1 MAHHPKLTRNQRLAI
16 AKAFRQGTSAQALSE
31 RYSVTKRTIYY
42 AAKGEEDA
50 KVASGARTEIVN
62 VRMTQAEVEAFD
74 RVLERHGIERRGE
87 GLRSLIHAANGLFVT
102 DQDLKDQLHDM
113 RVALNRVGNNV
124 SQIAKRMH
132 EANLR
137 AQQPAFADGDLADI
151 RELAGMVADYGDQ
164 LARMIE
170 RRQSNVDV
178 RLAAAL
184 TASRDGDGDGLHR
197 GSDGKAVDEGV
208 LQ

>member
-31 RYSVTKRTIYY
+31 RYRVTKRTIYY

-50 KVASGARTEIVN
+50 KIASGARTQIVN
-62 VRMTQAEVEAFD
+62 VRMTKNEVDAFD
-74 RVLERHGIERRGE
+74 RVLERHRIERRGE

-102 DQDLKDQLHDM
+102 DQDLKDRLHGM

-137 AQQPAFADGDLADI
+137 AQQPAFADGDLAEI
-151 RELAGMVADYGDQ
+151 RELAGMVTDYGDQ

-170 RRQSNVDV
+170 RQQSHVEL
-178 RLAAAL
+178 RLNAAL
-184 TASRDGDGDGLHR
+184 TALRDGDGDGLDQ
-197 GSDGKAVDEGV
+197 GSDGKAVAKGV
-208 LQ
+208 SQ

>member
-1 MAHHPKLTRNQRLAI
+1 MAGHPKLTRNQRLAI
-16 AKAFRQGTSAQALSE
+16 AKAFREGTSAQALSE

-62 VRMTQAEVEAFD
+62 VRMTRAEVEAFD
-74 RVLERHGIERRGE
+74 QVLQCHRIERRGE

-102 DQDLKDQLHDM
+102 DQDLKDQLHGM

-137 AQQPAFADGDLADI
+137 AQQPAFADDDLTEI
-151 RELAGMVADYGDQ
+151 RELAGMVTDYGDQ

-170 RRQSNVDV
+170 RRQSSVEV
-178 RLAAAL
+178 RLDAAL
-184 TASRDGDGDGLHR
+184 AASRHGDGNGLDR
-197 GSDGKAVDEGV
+197 GSDGQTGDEGV
-208 LQ
+208 SQ

>member
-1 MAHHPKLTRNQRLAI
+1 MAGHTKLTRNQRSAI
-16 AKAFRQGTSAQALSE
+16 AKAFRQGTSAQALAE
-31 RYSVTKRTIYY
+31 RYRVTKRTIYY

-50 KVASGARTEIVN
+50 KIASGARTEIVN
-62 VRMTQAEVEAFD
+62 VRMTRREVEAFD
-74 RVLERHGIERRGE
+74 RVLERHRIERRAE

-102 DQDLKDQLHDM
+102 DQDLKDHLDDM

-137 AQQPAFADGDLADI
+137 AQQPAFADGDLVEI
-151 RELAGMVADYGDQ
+151 RELAGMVTDYSDQ

-170 RRQSNVDV
+170 RRQSNVEV
-178 RLAAAL
+178 RLDAAL
-184 TASRDGDGDGLHR
+184 TASRDGDGVAPYW
-197 GSDGKAVDEGV
+197 GSDGEKVDEGV
-208 LQ
+208 SR

>member
-1 MAHHPKLTRNQRLAI
+1 VARHPKLTRTQRFAI
-16 AKAFRQGTSAQALSE
+16 AKAFREGISAQALSE
-31 RYSVTKRTIYY
+31 RYRVTKRTIYY

-62 VRMTQAEVEAFD
+62 VRMTRAEVDAFD
-74 RVLERHGIERRGE
+74 RVLERHRIERRGE

-102 DQDLKDQLHDM
+102 DQDLKDQLHGM

-137 AQQPAFADGDLADI
+137 AQQPTFADGDLTEI
-151 RELAGMVADYGDQ
+151 RELAGMVTDYGDQ

-170 RRQSNVDV
+170 RRQSHVEV
-178 RLAAAL
+178 RLEAAL
-184 TASRDGDGDGLHR
+184 TLSRDGNGDGLDR
-197 GSDGKAVDEGV
+197 CSDGQVFDEGGS
-208 LQ
+208 Q